1 MNVSVDELAD
11 ALMQSLGEVKDISI
25 AELKKSVK
33 KTGQNIAKDIQSTA
47 PVKTGRYAKSWRSR
61 VTDEASDR
69 IQVTVHSQGRYML
82 AHLLEHGHAKRGG
95 GRVRAIPHIE
105 PATEKNMATIEA
117 EIKRDL
123 NQKVLHKTM
132 R

>member
-1 MNVSVDELAD
+1 MKVSVDELAD
-11 ALMQSLGEVKDISI
+11 AVIETLGEVKDISI
-25 AELKKSVK
+25 AEL
-33 KTGQNIAKDIQSTA
+33 
-47 PVKTGRYAKSWRSR
+47 SWRSR
-61 VTDEASDR
+61 VTDEASDK

-117 EIKRDL
+117 EIKRGIESEL
-123 NQKVLHKTM
+123 